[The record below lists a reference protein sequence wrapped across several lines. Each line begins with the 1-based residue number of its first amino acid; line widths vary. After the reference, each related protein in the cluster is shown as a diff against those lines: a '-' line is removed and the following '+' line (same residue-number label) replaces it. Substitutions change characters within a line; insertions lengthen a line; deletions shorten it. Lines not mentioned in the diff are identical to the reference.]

1 MKRTISLLLI
11 LLHSVLLNAQNVDSN
26 PEDKSIVYFTRAK
39 SSGFLINFTY
49 FDGEK
54 VIGKFNGLKYMKY
67 ECDPGKHLFWARSE
81 NKSFVEADL
90 KPGGIYIIDV
100 IPRIGGIKPSVK
112 LMPVDKNDY
121 KLKKI
126 QKLVS
131 GQEPQMFDESQL
143 TELQNEMSE
152 VITRGMEKHKQLRE
166 KGKKIL
172 QLKPEMTVTEDD
184 LIYEKKKS
192 GNR

>member
-11 LLHSVLLNAQNVDSN
+11 LLPSLFLFSQSTTDSN
-26 PEDKSIVYFTRAK
+26 PKGKSTVYFTRAK

-54 VIGKFNGLKYMKY
+54 SIGKFNGLKYMKY

-131 GQEPQMFDESQL
+131 GQGPQMFDESQL

-152 VITRGMEKHKQLRE
+152 VITRGMEKYKQLKE

-172 QLKPEMTVTEDD
+172 QLKPEMTVTEED
-184 LIYEKKKS
+184 LIFKKK
-192 GNR
+192 